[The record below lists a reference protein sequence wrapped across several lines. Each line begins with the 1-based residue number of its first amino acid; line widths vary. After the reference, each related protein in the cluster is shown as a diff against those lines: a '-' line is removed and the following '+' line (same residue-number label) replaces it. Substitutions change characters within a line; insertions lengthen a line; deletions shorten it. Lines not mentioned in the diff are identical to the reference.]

1 MIEEYLMKQ
10 AKEITPEL
18 EWTVNYVTGMEAT
31 GTVYDTGGS
40 NGDINNDAEIRYPTY
55 QFWIRSS
62 KEDWDLAK
70 KVAYRLYKQF
80 HKKSVDDVVHVPEL
94 DASYRVFFM
103 QFMSQPILIGE
114 VDDVMVYSLNL
125 EVTLREE
132 S

>member
-80 HKKSVDDVVHVPEL
+80 HKKAWMMLFTFQNSML
-94 DASYRVFFM
+94 R
-103 QFMSQPILIGE
+103 IG
-114 VDDVMVYSLNL
+114 SFLCN
-125 EVTLREE
+125 